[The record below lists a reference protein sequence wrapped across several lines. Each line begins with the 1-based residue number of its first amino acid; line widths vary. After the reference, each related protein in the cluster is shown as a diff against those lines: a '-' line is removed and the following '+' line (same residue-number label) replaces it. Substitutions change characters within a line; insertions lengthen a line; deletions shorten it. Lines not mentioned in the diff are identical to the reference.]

1 MPTIHT
7 HTHTY
12 THTWSS
18 VVVPYTANFTLR
30 SLAVQFP
37 NPEGGKDIDVRR
49 LLLNKCQEEFER
61 GTQVRLKLL

>member
-1 MPTIHT
+1 M
-7 HTHTY
+7 
-12 THTWSS
+12 
-18 VVVPYTANFTLR
+18 VPYTANFTLR